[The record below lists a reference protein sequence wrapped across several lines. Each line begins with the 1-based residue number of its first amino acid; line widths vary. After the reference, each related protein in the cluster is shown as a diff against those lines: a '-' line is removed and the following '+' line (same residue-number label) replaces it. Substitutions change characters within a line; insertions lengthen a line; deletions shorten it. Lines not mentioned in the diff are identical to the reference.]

1 MTKHVTAS
9 VLNSIKEMLSRPT
22 FRKTRELVRVFA
34 EVVYPISTFAN
45 QKLSGTKIAVINKTY
60 SYGGDYA
67 NL

>member
-1 MTKHVTAS
+1 
-9 VLNSIKEMLSRPT
+9 MLSRPT